1 MIIKKELNYQKM
13 NLKKKIIIK
22 IYLFDT
28 VSFKETFLYIFMI
41 FVNLICASIN
51 FINFVQ
57 NICGPINY
65 YYDYI

>member
-1 MIIKKELNYQKM
+1 M

-51 FINFVQ
+51 FIIFVQ
-57 NICGPINY
+57 NICGSINY

>member
-1 MIIKKELNYQKM
+1 M

-51 FINFVQ
+51 FIIFVQ